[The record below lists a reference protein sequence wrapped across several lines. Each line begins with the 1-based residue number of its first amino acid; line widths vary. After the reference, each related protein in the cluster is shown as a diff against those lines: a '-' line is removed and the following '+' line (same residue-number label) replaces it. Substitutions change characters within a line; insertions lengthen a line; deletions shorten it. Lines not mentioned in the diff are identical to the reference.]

1 VPGYYRAVPPGQKP
15 SPIEAPRIILALMVR
30 RPALCGDAGLKK
42 RTRKPS
48 RRISYPRFGSP
59 LLRQRTQG
67 PGVELRGSERRSR
80 PAKQGPLPFK
90 SPHAVSHWTRDIT
103 SDIKRRK
110 TRRKAILASISNP
123 LYLFQMQI
131 VTLSSKYQVVIPRSV
146 RVSLGLRP
154 GMKLQVIAYNGRVEF
169 LPVRK
174 PAELRGL
181 LRGLEPVIERE
192 SDRL

>member
-1 VPGYYRAVPPGQKP
+1 M
-15 SPIEAPRIILALMVR
+15 EM
-30 RPALCGDAGLKK
+30 
-42 RTRKPS
+42 
-48 RRISYPRFGSP
+48 
-59 LLRQRTQG
+59 
-67 PGVELRGSERRSR
+67 
-80 PAKQGPLPFK
+80 
-90 SPHAVSHWTRDIT
+90 
-103 SDIKRRK
+103 
-110 TRRKAILASISNP
+110 
-123 LYLFQMQI
+123 

-181 LRGLEPVIERE
+181 LRGLEAVIERE